1 MIRDNRYVKAFYFLN
16 KLPEMYKEVNDCASS
31 DISELLGSALVIY
44 KKVFFLLIKTIIY
57 TVRKMKFFLNFS
69 SLSNIP

>member
-1 MIRDNRYVKAFYFLN
+1 MKAFYFLN
-16 KLPEMYKEVNDCASS
+16 KLPEMYKKVNDCASS
-31 DISELLGSALVIY
+31 DISELLGSALIIY